1 MTWSRNIIPSCYCS
15 VAQLCLTATPK
26 DCSTPGSSVL
36 HYLLEFAQIRVHRV
50 SDAIQPSHPLPSPS
64 PCAFN
69 LFQDQEFPLR
79 MFQSQVVGE
88 FPHDPEPTL
97 TEAASAG
104 SRKRRGSGEMGQKAA

>member
-1 MTWSRNIIPSCYCS
+1 M
-15 VAQLCLTATPK
+15 
-26 DCSTPGSSVL
+26 PGYTVL
-36 HYLLEFAQIRVHRV
+36 HYFPYFAQTPVHGV
-50 SDAIQPSHPLPSPS
+50 GDAVQPSHPLPSPS
-64 PCAFN
+64 PFAFN